1 MWSAIFSGLSGVPD
15 WVEIPDANANETAEL
30 AGLVNAPVQIGSQM
44 PAIAIRLTDLS
55 TLNPGPPE
63 PQRMMS
69 LNELG
74 SLMGIS
80 PVQTME
86 DAVLQIFHITLATGL
101 ISEDVAAKLLAIG
114 PRTLQRALKA
124 EGTSF
129 RQVRLRFV
137 ERRALSL
144 LSETD
149 KPIEEIA
156 KALGYSEPRSFRR
169 VVVGWT
175 GLSPSAFRAAN
186 IKG

>member
-1 MWSAIFSGLSGVPD
+1 VVRHFLGPDWSPD

-86 DAVLQIFHITLATGL
+86 DAVLQILHITLATGL

-144 LSETD
+144 VSETD
-149 KPIEEIA
+149 TPIEEIA

-169 VVVGWT
+169 VFKGWT
-175 GLSPSAFRAAN
+175 GLPPSAFRAAN
-186 IKG
+186 SQG